1 MAKLSDGLR
10 VKYEPI
16 YPQAPVD
23 MKFHYYEMNEDGEQ
37 ILKIHEENFKLIQDI
52 SELEEFVK
60 KCEGRIIAF
69 DTETTGLS
77 YGKDHIVGFS
87 ASLDSYSGIYVPI
100 RHQLRTSI
108 KTKMDKLDENGNQI
122 LTKTGKVSTTT
133 VVTYEYHDCPGNVN
147 AKQALDLMYKM
158 LTTCKLA
165 LMHNSEFDLNMI
177 KFEG

>member
-23 MKFHYYEMNEDGEQ
+23 MKFHYYEVNEEGEQ
-37 ILKIHEENFKLIQDI
+37 ILKIHEENFKLVRTVD
-52 SELEEFVK
+52 ELKEFVK
-60 KCEGRIIAF
+60 KCEGKTIAF
-69 DTETTGLS
+69 DTENTGLS

-108 KTKMDKLDENGNQI
+108 KTKITNKNGTKLI
-122 LTKTGKVSTTT
+122 LSL
-133 VVTYEYHDCPGNVN
+133 NASVN
-147 AKQALDLMYKM
+147 ESIKYSGR
-158 LTTCKLA
+158 KLKK
-165 LMHNSEFDLNMI
+165 SI
-177 KFEG
+177 QSSS